1 MRMSK
6 KAIVGKVGLGMLV
19 LGLPAL
25 FLVPYYRSVTKEYD
39 RFHGYM
45 QATVDNLDQVPV
57 WEQQAGTAQAFK
69 PEQCVAWGIDWLEG
83 CPGTKQFCE
92 GALSSVVRRCVETAD
107 RGVYCEGLDQAWMTT
122 GFGYH
127 DCEDRVNR
135 LPEDEK
141 GMRKKRE
148 KACAAG
154 YRSIA
159 NHCRDLSL

>member
-1 MRMSK
+1 MSK
-6 KAIVGKVGLGMLV
+6 KAILGKVGLGVLV
-19 LGLPAL
+19 LGLPAI
-25 FLVPYYRSVTKEYD
+25 FLVPYYKSVTEEYG

-45 QATVDNLDQVPV
+45 LATVDNPDRAPE
-57 WEQQAGTAQAFK
+57 WEQQANTPEAFT
-69 PEQCVAWGIDWLEG
+69 PEQCVVWGIEWMEE

-107 RGVYCEGLDQAWMTT
+107 RGAYCEGLDQAWMTT

-127 DCEDRVNR
+127 ECEDRVE
-135 LPEDEK
+135 LLTEDDK
-141 GMRKKRE
+141 GGRKKRE

-159 NHCRDLSL
+159 NHCRDLTLK